1 MLAKQLHARSPD
13 LNRRVSLSQT
23 SWYANGMPR
32 EKLQGTLDL
41 LILKTLARG
50 SAHGYGITCAI
61 VLASQNQ
68 LRVEEGSLY
77 PALRRLEADGLIQ
90 AEWKP
95 SENNRRARYYR
106 LTRAG
111 KKHLAGVE
119 ERWRQHAAAVS
130 TFLEST

>member
-1 MLAKQLHARSPD
+1 
-13 LNRRVSLSQT
+13 
-23 SWYANGMPR
+23 MPR
-32 EKLQGTLDL
+32 ETLQGTLDL

-50 SAHGYGITCAI
+50 PEHGYGITCAI
-61 VLASQNQ
+61 LVASQDQ

-90 AEWKP
+90 AEWKS

-106 LTRAG
+106 ITRAG
-111 KKHLAGVE
+111 RKYLANVE

-130 TFLEST
+130 TFLEFN